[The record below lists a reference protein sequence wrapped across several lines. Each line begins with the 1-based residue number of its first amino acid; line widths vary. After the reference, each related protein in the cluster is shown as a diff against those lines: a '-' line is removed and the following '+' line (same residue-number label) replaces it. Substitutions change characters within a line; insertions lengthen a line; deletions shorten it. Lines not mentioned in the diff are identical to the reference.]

1 MSRFIHSPSH
11 DIYERDLYEP
21 SVKRDLCKPIICF
34 YDQLHDQSYNLVQI
48 QVEVEVLSACDQI
61 EVSSEYDQTQVTDTS
76 DNFHYHIVQDQTYY
90 QITDTLSFENNYNI
104 SSYISIDRITAP
116 VNFEIICSL
125 LNWEFLWGALA
136 LNWELSWGVITLHPL
151 PSRGVSNL
159 CEFMFVRC
167 QECVQYL
174 VLVLRTFKYSCLD
187 EWETSHLSS
196 ARRMSDLISRRFF
209 TFVDSEEYWG
219 EYLCLLKF

>member
-1 MSRFIHSPSH
+1 MATDNTTLDRPRGPALNPPQAPPHHHTHHILRAP
-11 DIYERDLYEP
+11 
-21 SVKRDLCKPIICF
+21 V
-34 YDQLHDQSYNLVQI
+34 YN
-48 QVEVEVLSACDQI
+48 
-61 EVSSEYDQTQVTDTS
+61 
-76 DNFHYHIVQDQTYY
+76 FYY

-125 LNWEFLWGALA
+125 MNWEFLWGAIT

-187 EWETSHLSS
+187 EWETFHLSS

-209 TFVDSEEYWG
+209 TFFIGLNVTVRRD
-219 EYLCLLKF
+219 